1 MLSKEQKGAHEVHG
15 FEETGPR
22 DVVFEEEEEEEV
34 FKKTDTGV
42 NFRRVGWFNA
52 GVIFIKVLFAT
63 GVLSLP
69 STLYS
74 LGAVGGSISIVAWG
88 CFNTYCFVILGN
100 FRTKHPHCHS
110 IADMADVVGGV
121 VAKEATGLLFI
132 IAYVLVTGSGIIGV
146 STALNA
152 LSHHGACTVWWSFL
166 ATVVIVATASIRKL
180 EHVGWLT
187 YAGFVSIYAA
197 VLIVVIGVTTRDRPA
212 AAPQEGPY
220 DLGFV
225 AINNPGFA
233 AGMVASCTIFVSSAG
248 TSAFLPVMSEMRNPK
263 DYKKPLYFCMALVTA
278 SYLAFSLVVY
288 RWCGKWVASP
298 SLGSAGQTI
307 KMVSYGVALVGL
319 VVSATIYLH
328 VGAKYVFV
336 RILGKS
342 RHLQAN
348 TLVHWGTWFGC
359 TIILGALAF
368 ILAEAIPI
376 FNYLIALVGSVCFA
390 PLAMSLPGW
399 LWLYDHGHYRKG
411 TLYQKVVYLLHI
423 GIVLLGLFFLVG
435 ATYGVVIQINDAY
448 KSGMIGSA
456 FSCADNSNSS

>member
-1 MLSKEQKGAHEVHG
+1 MQEKEQTESLR
-15 FEETGPR
+15 FSDPEQPNPPTMSPETQ
-22 DVVFEEEEEEEV
+22 EV
-34 FKKTDTGV
+34 FQKTSSGV
-42 NFRRVGWFNA
+42 NFRKVTLLSA
-52 GVIFIKVLFAT
+52 TVIFTKILFAT

-69 STLYS
+69 SALYS
-74 LGAVGGSISIVAWG
+74 LGAVGGSISIIAWG
-88 CFNTYCFVILGN
+88 LFNTYSFVILGN
-100 FRTKHPHCHS
+100 FRMKHPHCHS
-110 IADMADVVGGV
+110 IADMAEVAGGV
-121 VAKEATGLLFI
+121 VAKEITGLLFI

-166 ATVVIVATASIRKL
+166 GTVVIVATSSIRKL
-180 EHVGWLT
+180 EHVGWLS
-187 YAGFVSIYAA
+187 YLGFLSIYTA
-197 VLIVVIGVTTRDRPA
+197 VLIVVIGVTLQDRPA

-220 DLGFV
+220 ELGYV

-248 TSAFLPVMSEMRNPK
+248 TSAFLPVISEMREPRE
-263 DYKKPLYFCMALVTA
+263 YKKALYCCMVLVTS

-288 RWCGKWVASP
+288 RWCGMWVASP
-298 SLGSAGQTI
+298 SLGSAGQTV

-319 VVSATIYLH
+319 IVSGTLYLH
-328 VGAKYVFV
+328 VGAKYMFV

-342 RHLQAN
+342 AHLQSN
-348 TLVHWGTWFGC
+348 TFTHWATWFSSN
-359 TIILGALAF
+359 IALGAVAF
-368 ILAEAIPI
+368 ILASAIPI

-399 LWLYDHGHYRKG
+399 LWLHDHGHYRQGTSLQKG
-411 TLYQKVVYLLHI
+411 LYVLHV

-435 ATYGVVIQINDAY
+435 ATYGVVVEIVDAY
-448 KSGMIGSA
+448 GSGLIGSA